1 MPTIIVVAEGMVV
14 VMAMEGGCVADPG
27 GSAVTGG
34 GGDSGVQGELVVD
47 GGGPV
52 MRESGPWRV
61 FPLRG
66 TVEAVP
72 SVLSAGGA
80 EARTES
86 DARGLFR
93 LVLPPGE
100 YVLRARNLTGAPVPA
115 AWPVTVRVTAGAFT
129 EVTIHFDSG
138 VR

>member
-1 MPTIIVVAEGMVV
+1 MVPEGMVV
-14 VMAMEGGCVADPG
+14 VMAMEGGYVDDPG

-66 TVEAVP
+66 IVEAVP
-72 SVLSAGGA
+72 SAGGA
-80 EARTES
+80 AARTES

-100 YVLRARNLTGAPVPA
+100 YVLQARNLTGAPVPA